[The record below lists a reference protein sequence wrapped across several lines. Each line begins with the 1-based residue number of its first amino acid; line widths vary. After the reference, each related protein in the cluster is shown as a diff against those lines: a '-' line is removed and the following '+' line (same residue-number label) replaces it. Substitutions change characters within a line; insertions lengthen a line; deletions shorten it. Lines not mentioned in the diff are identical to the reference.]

1 MTAGSRKN
9 IASFFEDFRRMRMIE
24 SLEKEILRERRIHGT
39 PGR

>member
-1 MTAGSRKN
+1 MRRRNTRSDH
-9 IASFFEDFRRMRMIE
+9 FFEDFRRMRMIE